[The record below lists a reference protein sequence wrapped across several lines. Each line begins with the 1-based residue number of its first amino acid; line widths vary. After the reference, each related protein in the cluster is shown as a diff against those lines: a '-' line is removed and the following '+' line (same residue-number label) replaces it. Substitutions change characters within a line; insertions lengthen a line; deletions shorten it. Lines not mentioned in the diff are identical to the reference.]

1 MIING
6 TYAAD
11 MGYCRQWADGSIG
24 NIGNQYQCHS
34 NTNVIPGYQ
43 GNQECN
49 VSQDK
54 DEDPW

>member
-1 MIING
+1 MLLIWG
-6 TYAAD
+6 TVVKGLMAVLAIL
-11 MGYCRQWADGSIG
+11 AT
-24 NIGNQYQCHS
+24 